1 MTYKRVSGKS
11 ESVASKPPP
20 RPVNLKTAGIFQMPK
35 IKTNRAAAKRFR
47 KTASGKYKCGHANR
61 SHILT
66 KKSTK
71 RKRNLR
77 QGNIVR
83 DEDAGRLDRML
94 PYL

>member
-1 MTYKRVSGKS
+1 
-11 ESVASKPPP
+11 
-20 RPVNLKTAGIFQMPK
+20 MPK
-35 IKTNRAAAKRFR
+35 MKTKRAAAKRFK
-47 KTASGKYKCGHANR
+47 KTGTGLLVRNKAYK

-77 QGNIVR
+77 K
-83 DEDAGRLDRML
+83 DAVTDKTNVKNMMKVL

>member
-1 MTYKRVSGKS
+1 
-11 ESVASKPPP
+11 
-20 RPVNLKTAGIFQMPK
+20 MPK
-35 IKTNRAAAKRFR
+35 IKTNRAAAKRF
-47 KTASGKYKCGHANR
+47 KVTGTGKLKRNKAYK

-77 QGNIVR
+77 QATIT
-83 DEDAGRLDRML
+83 DATKVTNMKKVL

>member
-1 MTYKRVSGKS
+1 
-11 ESVASKPPP
+11 
-20 RPVNLKTAGIFQMPK
+20 MPK
-35 IKTNRAAAKRFR
+35 IKTSRAAAKRF
-47 KTASGKYKCGHANR
+47 KTTGTGKIVRNKAYK

-77 QGNIVR
+77 K
-83 DEDAGRLDRML
+83 DAVTDKTNVKNMMKVL